1 MMMTAHPAPHC
12 VYRLSPHAALE
23 SFAEGALL
31 LRLTDRHLF
40 ELNPSAQRILEL
52 TDGQRSVMQVASAL
66 AQDFEIDEELA
77 RQDVLSL
84 YADFELQGI
93 VEIV

>member
-1 MMMTAHPAPHC
+1 MSGKNAHDL
-12 VYRLSPHAALE
+12 VYRLSPHVALE

-52 TDGQRSVMQVASAL
+52 TDGQRSALHVARAM
-66 AQDFEIDEELA
+66 AADFEITEEEAL
-77 RQDVLSL
+77 QDVLSL
-84 YADFELQGI
+84 YTGFAEQGI
-93 VEIV
+93 VDIV